1 MGRIQHTAYKS
12 KVYVII
18 THRVYNFTTFSCKIV
33 GKNLAELLFIIG
45 TFLGFMGYNIGDERM
60 ENYVKCVKGGCQGLC

>member
-1 MGRIQHTAYKS
+1 MVKMVNDS
-12 KVYVII
+12 II
-18 THRVYNFTTFSCKIV
+18 FMIIHRVYNFTTFSCKIV

-45 TFLGFMGYNIGDERM
+45 AFLGVVGYNIWDERM